1 MCSEHIPPV
10 AEGLCASALQ
20 LSSPVMTPTAS
31 SSVGSGWL
39 RPGYVPET
47 SAFARRG
54 PALLSS
60 FDGFRFLLHHLRCSY
75 RLPALHECEMA
86 GKAASA
92 VQLVITAE
100 QKQQLFQVTVLE
112 CTKNPAI
119 VKYKAL
125 YLRRSRQW
133 RYRR

>member
-60 FDGFRFLLHHLRCSY
+60 FDGFRLLLHHLRCSY

-86 GKAASA
+86 EKAASA

-100 QKQQLFQVTVLE
+100 QKQQLLTF
-112 CTKNPAI
+112 
-119 VKYKAL
+119 
-125 YLRRSRQW
+125 
-133 RYRR
+133 